1 MGSTWSRREFL
12 KKHTE
17 LIATL
22 LPSLALGGIA
32 PLVHGASRRISNL
45 SDDPFTLGV
54 ASGDPT
60 PDAVVLWTRL
70 SKKILRENGIAD
82 QAIQVD
88 YELSESPNF
97 QKINRSGIKNST
109 TIKKSKSVF
118 VAKPYKNITA
128 PLLKMIP
135 STKPI
140 Q

>member
-12 KKHTE
+12 KKHAE

-60 PDAVVLWTRL
+60 PGAVVLWTRL
-70 SKKILRENGIAD
+70 SQEILRNNGIAD
-82 QAIQVD
+82 QAVQVD

-97 QKINRSGIKNST
+97 TMLI
-109 TIKKSKSVF
+109 
-118 VAKPYKNITA
+118 AA
-128 PLLKMIP
+128 M
-135 STKPI
+135 
-140 Q
+140 